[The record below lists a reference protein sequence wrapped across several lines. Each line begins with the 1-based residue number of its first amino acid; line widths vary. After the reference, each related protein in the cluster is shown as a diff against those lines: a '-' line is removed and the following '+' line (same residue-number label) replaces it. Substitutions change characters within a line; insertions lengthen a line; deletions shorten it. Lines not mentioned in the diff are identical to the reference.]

1 MKTAMKQIAVAVTLM
16 VIAGCSSSAGLKR
29 DQLICLGLCWEAET
43 GITQTTGTTKPK
55 GRKDHD

>member
-1 MKTAMKQIAVAVTLM
+1 MKQLAVAVALM
-16 VIAGCSSSAGLKR
+16 VIAGCTSTAGLKR

-55 GRKDHD
+55 GRNDHD